1 MIDLHVHTTMSDGT
15 LTPRQVVQLAK
26 EKGLKAIAITD
37 HDNTSGIQEALEAG
51 DELGLEII
59 PGVEI
64 SAAYNFGTLHILGYF
79 IDYNHGELTTKCEW
93 LRSERANRISK
104 ILNKL
109 KEQGILISEDDVND
123 ESKGNSPGKPHVAN
137 LIHKKGHTKSYQEA
151 FDKYLDKGTSTY
163 VPKVKLDPED
173 AIRLIQNAGGVAA
186 IAHPHSLNIQDS
198 DRLYDVIKS
207 FSLMGVKAIEVYYPL
222 HTAEQTQLYLSI
234 AEKLNLLVT
243 GGTDFHGSN
252 KPGVAL
258 GVIPGMNHIPY
269 DIITNIKNR
278 LF

>member
-1 MIDLHVHTTMSDGT
+1 MSDGT
-15 LTPRQVVQLAK
+15 LTPRQVVELAK

-51 DELGLEII
+51 HELEVEVI

-93 LRSERANRISK
+93 LRGERENRISK

-109 KEQGILISEDDVND
+109 KEQGVLISEDDVNS

-137 LIHKKGHTKSYQEA
+137 LIYKKGYTKSYQEA
-151 FDKYLDKGTSTY
+151 FDKYLVKGTAAY
-163 VPKVKLDPED
+163 VPKVKLEPVD
-173 AIRLIQNAGGVAA
+173 AIGLIVNAGGIAVL
-186 IAHPHSLNIQDS
+186 AHPHSLDIQHS
-198 DRLYDVIKS
+198 DRLCDILKS
-207 FSLMGVKAIEVYYPL
+207 FIEMGLKGIEVYYPQ
-222 HTAEQTQLYLSI
+222 HTAQQTQLYLNM
-234 AEKLNLLVT
+234 AKKLNLIVT

-252 KPGVAL
+252 KPGVEL
-258 GVIPGMNHIPY
+258 GVIPGMDHIPY
-269 DIITNIKNR
+269 DIVTKIKNS
-278 LF
+278 LH

>member
-26 EKGLKAIAITD
+26 EKGLRAIAITD
-37 HDNTSGIQEALEAG
+37 HDNTSGIQEARDAG
-51 DELGLEII
+51 DELGLEVI

-64 SAAYNFGTLHILGYF
+64 SAAYNVGTLHILGYF

-109 KEQGILISEDDVND
+109 KEQGILISEDDVNG

-137 LIHKKGHTKSYQEA
+137 LIYNKGITKSYQEA

-173 AIRLIQNAGGVAA
+173 AIRLIQGARGIAA

-207 FSLMGVKAIEVYYPL
+207 FSLMGLKAIEVYYPL

-234 AEKLNLLVT
+234 AEKLNLIVT

-269 DIITNIKNR
+269 DIVTNIKNC
-278 LF
+278 LP